1 MFITIND
8 YLYVFSCENY
18 SDYKYLRFKIE
29 DTYYRIN
36 KNDFTDFIEYVDLG
50 KIYTNKLD
58 CNDLINKIIE
68 FIELINNSDQDYY
81 VFYYSYIFS
90 LLINTYKENPMKYYA
105 FKSSV
110 LKYLKLIKVKNNHY
124 FYLHYFLHY
133 FKVLIKKININNEEL
148 YYTVKDIIFD
158 FYS

>member
-8 YLYVFSCENY
+8 YLYVFSCENN
-18 SDYKYLRFKIE
+18 SDNKYLKFRIN

-36 KNDFTDFIEYVDLG
+36 TDDFNDFIEYVDIG
-50 KIYTNKLD
+50 KTYTYKLD

-68 FIELINNSDQDYY
+68 FIELINGSDKDYC

-90 LLINTYKENPMKYYA
+90 LLINSYKENPMKYYKL
-105 FKSSV
+105 KSVV
-110 LKYLKLIKVKNNHY
+110 LKYLNLIKVKNNHY
-124 FYLHYFLHY
+124 FYLHYFLNY
-133 FKVLIKKININNEEL
+133 FKVLIKKVDINNDEL